1 MSTWKARKD
10 YPTRVPR
17 VQVSQ
22 VETWTRYIEEDPGV
36 LEWFLQP
43 LSEGVNWKEIRAR
56 GDTDTKALYGWAW
69 DCLVEAAESAYQ
81 LGRDQKVDGARGGGN
96 SAWYRANQEWE
107 DLGKSD
113 KCPEKKA
120 PANLPSWD
128 ENEETAEETATATGF
143 GDAGG
148 DTTTMLTTA
157 VQERIKRGK
166 GGAKKEM
173 TKEERAVHNAQMRRR
188 KRRGSTAHNIIRN

>member
-1 MSTWKARKD
+1 MGQEGEGIRRRIGRIRSGRTWGSRTSALWGSWSLSL
-10 YPTRVPR
+10 PT
-17 VQVSQ
+17 S
-22 VETWTRYIEEDPGV
+22 
-36 LEWFLQP
+36 
-43 LSEGVNWKEIRAR
+43 
-56 GDTDTKALYGWAW
+56 
-69 DCLVEAAESAYQ
+69 
-81 LGRDQKVDGARGGGN
+81 GA
-96 SAWYRANQEWE
+96 ANQ
-107 DLGKSD
+107 K
-113 KCPEKKA
+113 KKA

-128 ENEETAEETATATGF
+128 ENEETAEETATTTGF

>member
-113 KCPEKKA
+113 KCPVGILV
-120 PANLPSWD
+120 PITSNFGCRQPG
-128 ENEETAEETATATGF
+128 EEGPCKSPILGRE
-143 GDAGG
+143 
-148 DTTTMLTTA
+148 
-157 VQERIKRGK
+157 
-166 GGAKKEM
+166 
-173 TKEERAVHNAQMRRR
+173 
-188 KRRGSTAHNIIRN
+188 